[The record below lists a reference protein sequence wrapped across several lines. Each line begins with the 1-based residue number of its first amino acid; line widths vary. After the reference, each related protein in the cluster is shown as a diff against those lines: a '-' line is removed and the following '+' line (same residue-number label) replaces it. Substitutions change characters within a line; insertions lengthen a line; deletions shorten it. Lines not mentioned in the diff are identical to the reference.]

1 MAEDKDVPA
10 RVTLLELP
18 NRTEIRSKNLF
29 SVADCKI
36 HWQKSGDYLCV
47 KVDRYSK
54 VKKDKNDIK
63 YSGMYY
69 NFEIFHMREK
79 EIPVDSVEIKEP
91 IQAFAWEPVGSKFS
105 IIHGDPANICISFY
119 QVNTGQA
126 PTLLKKFER
135 KPFNHLFWS
144 PSGQFIVLAHLGLT
158 GGALEFLDTND
169 FTIMNVANHYQVC
182 KLFLNS

>member
-1 MAEDKDVPA
+1 MIESGLSSYLLTSEWNRFHHHYIFFIHRDFCWSPSDNIIAYWVAEDKDVPA

-91 IQAFAWEPVGSKFS
+91 IHAFAWEPIG
-105 IIHGDPANICISFY
+105 
-119 QVNTGQA
+119 
-126 PTLLKKFER
+126 
-135 KPFNHLFWS
+135 
-144 PSGQFIVLAHLGLT
+144 
-158 GGALEFLDTND
+158 
-169 FTIMNVANHYQVC
+169 
-182 KLFLNS
+182 LFLYIALKV